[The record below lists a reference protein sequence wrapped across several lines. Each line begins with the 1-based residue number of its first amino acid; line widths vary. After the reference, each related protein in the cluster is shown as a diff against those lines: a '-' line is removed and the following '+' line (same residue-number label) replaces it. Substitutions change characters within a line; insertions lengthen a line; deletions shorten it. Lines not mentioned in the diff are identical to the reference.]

1 MKAQFNANGRDF
13 DQYKARYRG
22 ARSAMEYHCSRLRR
36 Q

>member
-1 MKAQFNANGRDF
+1 MAAAVGAKTSCSQLAVASS
-13 DQYKARYRG
+13 G